1 MKIKTVKQLVDDA
14 MKVVKTIKPE
24 EVKKLL
30 EDNQNNLLI
39 DIRDIRELWK
49 SGTVDGAKHIPR
61 GMLEFWLDP
70 ESPYYKPE
78 LKPELTKI
86 LFCASNWRSA
96 LASKSLM
103 DMGFDNVVHVE
114 GGYQS
119 MIDFGFK
126 KKKSSLSN
134 LHAYLA

>member
-1 MKIKTVKQLVDDA
+1 MKLKTIKQLVDEA
-14 MKVVKTIKPE
+14 MNEVTTVKADEINKITKDTNYI
-24 EVKKLL
+24 
-30 EDNQNNLLI
+30 LI
-39 DIRDIRELWK
+39 DIRDVRELWK
-49 SGTVDGAKHIPR
+49 SGTIEGAKHIPR

-96 LASKSLM
+96 LAAKSLM
-103 DMGFDNVVHVE
+103 GMGFDNVMHVE

-119 MIDFGFK
+119 LIDSGFVK
-126 KKKSSLSN
+126 KEVSPK
-134 LHAYLA
+134 

>member
-1 MKIKTVKQLVDDA
+1 MKLKTIKQLVDEA
-14 MKVVKTIKPE
+14 MNEVTTVKADEIK
-24 EVKKLL
+24 KITKGT
-30 EDNQNNLLI
+30 NYILI
-39 DIRDIRELWK
+39 DIRDVRELWK
-49 SGTVDGAKHIPR
+49 SGTIEGAKHIPR

-96 LASKSLM
+96 LAAKSLM
-103 DMGFDNVVHVE
+103 GMGFDNVMHVE

-119 MIDFGFK
+119 LIDSGFVK
-126 KKKSSLSN
+126 KEVSPK
-134 LHAYLA
+134 

>member
-30 EDNQNNLLI
+30 EDNQDNLLI

-114 GGYQS
+114 GGFQALLDS
-119 MIDFGFK
+119 GIK
-126 KKKSSLSN
+126 KKEIDKK
-134 LHAYLA
+134 Y

>member
-78 LKPELTKI
+78 LKPELTKM

-103 DMGFDNVVHVE
+103 DMGFEIGRAHV
-114 GGYQS
+114 
-119 MIDFGFK
+119 
-126 KKKSSLSN
+126 
-134 LHAYLA
+134 

>member
-78 LKPELTKI
+78 LKPELNKI

-114 GGYQS
+114 GGFQALLDS
-119 MIDFGFK
+119 GIK
-126 KKKSSLSN
+126 KKEIDKK
-134 LHAYLA
+134 Y

>member
-49 SGTVDGAKHIPR
+49 SGTIDGAKHIPR

-78 LKPELTKI
+78 LKPELTKM

-103 DMGFDNVVHVE
+103 DMGFDNVLHVE

-126 KKKSSLSN
+126 KKEVLPK
-134 LHAYLA
+134 